1 MRRVV
6 RKKIGYRVG
15 QFASCR
21 WMVVDS
27 VSEKL
32 ASVIRGP
39 IRQWNRNGHGKRPI
53 SLRQRGISP
62 FDSLHHIIINSLY
75 RPNMIIKV

>member
-15 QFASCR
+15 QFASRR

-27 VSEKL
+27 VGEKL
-32 ASVIRGP
+32 ASVIRGQ
-39 IRQWNRNGHGKRPI
+39 IRQWNRHGHGKRPI
-53 SLRQRGISP
+53 PLRQRGISP
-62 FDSLHHIIINSLY
+62 FDSLRYIINSLY
-75 RPNMIIKV
+75 V